1 MEDKLVTLAIH
12 SYDRAIILKSML
24 ESEDI
29 EAFIQN
35 VNILIPQ
42 SSEGVRVRIKESD
55 LSKALKIVE
64 ASTFK
69 IEPKK

>member
-24 ESEDI
+24 ESEGV

-64 ASTFK
+64 ASDV
-69 IEPKK
+69 